1 LSNVGGE
8 MSERTASKPAAEQ
21 RILSRLMVAR
31 PAVLEAGCGRGTR
44 LAEHRHRIG
53 RLVGVDRDGDPG
65 DDRTMLDDFVTGD
78 LCAPLPFPDRSFDVV
93 YAGFVVEHMSRRR
106 QAFGEWRRVLR
117 PDGSL
122 LLLTSRLLPRLP
134 WQTTVALDRDLCRAG
149 FQARELRTA
158 DRVRPPGL
166 RSTLVAWYQ
175 AA

>member
-1 LSNVGGE
+1 
-8 MSERTASKPAAEQ
+8 
-21 RILSRLMVAR
+21 
-31 PAVLEAGCGRGTR
+31 
-44 LAEHRHRIG
+44 
-53 RLVGVDRDGDPG
+53 
-65 DDRTMLDDFVTGD
+65 
-78 LCAPLPFPDRSFDVV
+78 
-93 YAGFVVEHMSRRR
+93 VVEHMSRRR